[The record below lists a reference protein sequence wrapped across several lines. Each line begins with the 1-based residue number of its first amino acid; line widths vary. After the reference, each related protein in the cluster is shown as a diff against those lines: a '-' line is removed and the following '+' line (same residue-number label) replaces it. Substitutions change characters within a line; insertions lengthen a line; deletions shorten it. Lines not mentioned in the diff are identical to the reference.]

1 MLRERTRTNAYQ
13 LSASSLLTRP
23 AWDQRGGKG
32 AKAMARCVS
41 KRASLVLGQ
50 AERGRGHTV
59 GDVPAIWH
67 RCCCSVLGSRRSWA
81 LRGCLGYICTPRAP
95 WQGPREQ

>member
-1 MLRERTRTNAYQ
+1 MLRERTRTNAYR
-13 LSASSLLTRP
+13 LSAGSLLTRP

-59 GDVPAIWH
+59 GDVPALLAP
-67 RCCCSVLGSRRSWA
+67 VLLLRARLPTELGAAWLFGLHLHTQGSLA
-81 LRGCLGYICTPRAP
+81 GAP
-95 WQGPREQ
+95 